1 MSLIPYLHPVLSCAE
16 ALAWEKS
23 ILHGESPEW
32 EAMSRAGRTLGRA
45 ILLDYTEWRPFPE
58 RPRILV
64 LAGKGHN
71 AGDAFLAADYI
82 LRKYPQ
88 GEALVLPAFEVK
100 EMRGLTQRAYR
111 QLESTGR
118 VNLITTVKTRNLEFD
133 LAIDGLLGMQFQPP
147 VKEPIRGI
155 LEMVNRHRGIGFRV
169 AVDLPSGLGDYPFQA
184 DFTYATGIVK
194 SPVLEK
200 GNEEAVGRL
209 RYLDIGFF
217 DLVYNGP
224 REVPEDVISIRIL
237 RQLSRLRPAHSDKR
251 TFGHLFILSGSRTMP
266 GAVAMAAMAALRSG
280 VGLVTAFVP
289 ESVASR
295 FVATIPEVMWV
306 PWPETPDGGLALE
319 GRNLFF
325 ARAARAD
332 ALLIGPGLGREA
344 ETLTLVRD
352 IVKETHLPVVLDA
365 DALDPVMVDVV
376 AGRSGNQGAVVA
388 TPHAG
393 EYQRMAGLDT
403 PVVDRE
409 SFRWFAHKN
418 NMVIVC
424 KGPVTKVTDGKLIGN
439 SLCGGPVLARGGS
452 GDILSG
458 LIAGILARQSGEPM
472 LSACQGVVWHGLAA
486 DELARAK
493 GQVAVRTT
501 ELLDYLHPVLR
512 NLA

>member
-1 MSLIPYLHPVLSCAE
+1 MSLIPHLHPVLTCAE
-16 ALAWEKS
+16 AHALEKD
-23 ILHGESPEW
+23 ILHGEGPEW
-32 EAMSRAGRTLGRA
+32 EAMSRAGRNLARA
-45 ILLDYTEWRPFPE
+45 ILLDYEEWRPFPE

-88 GEALVLPAFEVK
+88 GEVMILQAFEKK
-100 EMRGLTQRAYR
+100 EMRSLTQKAYR
-111 QLESTGR
+111 QLEGTGR
-118 VNLITTVKTRNLEFD
+118 VSIITSVKLRNLDFD

-147 VKEPIRGI
+147 LKEPIRGF
-155 LEMVNRHRGIGFRV
+155 LEAVNRHRGIGFRA
-169 AVDLPSGLGDYPFQA
+169 AVDLPSGQGDYPFQA

-194 SPVLEK
+194 APVLQKE
-200 GNEEAVGRL
+200 NEEAVGRL

-217 DLVYNGP
+217 DRVYNGAQ
-224 REVPEDVISIRIL
+224 EVTEDVITSTIL
-237 RQLSRLRPAHSDKR
+237 RQLSRLRPPHSDKR
-251 TFGHLFILSGSRTMP
+251 SFGHLFILSGSRTMA

-289 ESVASR
+289 ESVAER
-295 FVATIPEVMWV
+295 FGATLPEVMWV
-306 PWPETPDGGLALE
+306 PWPETPEGGLALE
-319 GRNLFF
+319 GQHLFS

-332 ALLIGPGLGREA
+332 VLLIGPGLGREA

-352 IVKETHLPVVLDA
+352 IVRETQLPVVLDA
-365 DALDPVMVDVV
+365 DALDPEMVDVV
-376 AGRSGNQGAVVA
+376 AARSADQGAVIA

-403 PVVDRE
+403 PTFERE
-409 SFRWFAHKN
+409 NFSWFAHKN
-418 NMVIVC
+418 NMIVVR
-424 KGPVTKVTDGKLIGN
+424 KGPVTKVSDGKLIGN
-439 SLCGGPVLARGGS
+439 SLYGGPVLARGGS

-458 LIAGILARQSGEPM
+458 LIAGILTRQPGEAM

-486 DELARAK
+486 DELARSK

-501 ELLDYLHPVLR
+501 ELLDCLHPVLR
-512 NLA
+512 GLA